1 MKKVVFPCQLMVDF
15 DELGEVTL
23 SANYGVASED
33 VTQGRNISLELTTA
47 QVDQIKKFAQN
58 VILPKIKKQ
67 EGI

>member
-33 VTQGRNISLELTTA
+33 VTQGRNISLELTTS
-47 QVDQIKKFAQN
+47 QVNQIKKFAKD
-58 VILPKIKKQ
+58 VVLPRIKEH